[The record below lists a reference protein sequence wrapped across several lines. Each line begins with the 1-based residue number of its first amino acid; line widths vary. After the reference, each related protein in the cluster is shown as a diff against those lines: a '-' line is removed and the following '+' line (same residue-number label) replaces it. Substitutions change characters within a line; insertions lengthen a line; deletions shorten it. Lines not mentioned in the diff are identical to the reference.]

1 MFVLGGKQGQSVL
14 GEGGM
19 YDFQRPVAMDFD
31 QVLVFVVERCSILDD
46 ARCEGEG
53 DGPGCQCHD
62 ATGDQPPLMT

>member
-1 MFVLGGKQGQSVL
+1 
-14 GEGGM
+14 M